1 MILEIELLQDHEIQA
16 IKELLKTVTYTPGR
30 LSTGV
35 NSEVKITDV
44 VNQNTSE
51 YKQMYQM
58 LSESISGNITF
69 SSLLSAKKITPP
81 MIVNY
86 GEGCFYDWHVDELQ
100 ISGVL
105 THYSMTIFLND
116 PEEYEGG
123 ELVIVRDGK
132 EEEYKL
138 SSGKALIYSTGMIHK
153 VNPVHS
159 GNRIVSVSWIE
170 SLIKDEFIRNC
181 VFNLGQINKDLLDEG
196 VDNTKVLHLEQLRIN
211 MMRQYGNF

>member
-1 MILEIELLQDHEIQA
+1 MILEIELLPYHEIQS
-16 IKELLKTVTYTPGR
+16 IQQFLKTSAYTPGK

-35 NSEVKITDV
+35 NSEVKVSDV
-44 VNQNTSE
+44 VNQNTLE
-51 YKQMYQM
+51 YKKMYEL
-58 LSESISGNITF
+58 LSESISHNNTF
-69 SSLLSAKKITPP
+69 SSLLAAKKITSP

-86 GEGCFYDWHVDELQ
+86 SKGCFYDWHVDELQ

-116 PEEYEGG
+116 PDEYEGG

-138 SSGKALIYSTGMIHK
+138 SAGKALIYSTGMLHK
-153 VNPVHS
+153 VNAVRS
-159 GNRIVSVSWIE
+159 GNRVVSISWIQ
-170 SLIKDEFIRNC
+170 SLIKDEFIRKC
-181 VFNLGQINKDLLDEG
+181 IFDLGKINKDLLDDG
-196 VDNTKVLHLEQLRIN
+196 VDNTKILNLEQLRIN